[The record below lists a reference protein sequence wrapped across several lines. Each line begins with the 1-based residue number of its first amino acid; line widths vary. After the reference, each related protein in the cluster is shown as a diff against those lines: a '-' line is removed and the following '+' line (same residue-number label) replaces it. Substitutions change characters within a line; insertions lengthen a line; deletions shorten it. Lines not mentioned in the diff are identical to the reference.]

1 MSGLAPLLREVVAT
15 LENGPAQFALVG
27 GLAVSVRTEPR
38 FTRDIDLAVA
48 VTSDAQ
54 AERLVASLVPPFALL
69 STLEHD
75 DLQRLAAV
83 RLDRPSQAQGAVLD
97 LLFASSAIE
106 PEIVADA
113 EPLEV
118 LPSVTL
124 NVATVGHL
132 IALKLLARAPDR
144 PQDEVDLHA
153 LRAAAEPGDL
163 EQAAS
168 AVRLISDRGAA
179 RGRDLMADLRRLGP
193 AG

>member
-1 MSGLAPLLREVVAT
+1 MTGLAPLLREVVAA
-15 LENGPAQFALVG
+15 LEGGSAQFALVG

-48 VTSDAQ
+48 VPSDVQ
-54 AERLVASLVPPFALL
+54 AERLVASLVPPFVLL

-83 RLDRPSQAQGAVLD
+83 RLGRPSQAQGAVLD

-106 PEIVADA
+106 ADIVADA

-118 LPSVTL
+118 LPGVTL
-124 NVATVGHL
+124 PVATVGHL

-144 PQDEVDLHA
+144 PQDEMDLHA
-153 LRAAAEPGDL
+153 LHAAAEPGDL

-179 RGRDLMADLRRLGP
+179 RGRDLMADLRRLRS
-193 AG
+193 AD